1 MVSPRRYIKPLYPI
15 SPIRMVQALHPYAG
29 AFSRMNEPTVTDINA
44 DMVPFTFI
52 KPQDDKARFLRF
64 LKPNPPPA
72 FFLLAHGLADPRNIL
87 TRNPELGEVYI
98 VAPENLFCQSVTVQ
112 RLFRVAATVDEG
124 GT

>member
-1 MVSPRRYIKPLYPI
+1 
-15 SPIRMVQALHPYAG
+15 MVQPLHPYAG
-29 AFSRMNEPTVTDINA
+29 TFCRVDKSAVTDVDT

-52 KPQDDKARFLRF
+52 KPQDDKARFLWF

-72 FFLLAHGLADPRNIL
+72 FFLLIHGLINPGSIIARDPVF
-87 TRNPELGEVYI
+87 GEVYI
-98 VAPENLFCQSVTVQ
+98 VTPENLFCQSVTVQ